1 MRLAIMTVG
10 KTHSGKTT
18 FANQL
23 AEALTG
29 SVVIDQDLQAEFLN
43 RNYPELLPDKGP
55 NTIKYALTQ
64 TLVEHAI
71 RHTGRHLIISNSN
84 LGQEARMEWLD
95 YYRRHGFTTVLVF
108 FNIPED
114 HLRIRIRES
123 GRSTK
128 IFRVSRTFDE
138 VLDRQNAAYPAA
150 TPDEGDADH
159 LFTVRLPENTETI
172 IKRIA
177 GLAAGERGTDDEDS
191 C

>member
-23 AEALTG
+23 SEALAD

-43 RNYPELLPDKGP
+43 RHYPPLLPAQGP
-55 NTIKYALTQ
+55 NTLKYALTQ
-64 TLVEHAI
+64 TLVEHAV
-71 RHTGRHLIISNSN
+71 RQTGLHLIISNSN
-84 LGQEARMEWLD
+84 LGREARLEWLD
-95 YYRRHGFTTVLVF
+95 YYRKHGFTTVLVF

-128 IFRVSRTFDE
+128 IFRVSLTFDE
-138 VLDRQNAAYPAA
+138 LLDRQKAAFPVAA
-150 TPDEGDADH
+150 PSEDEAEH
-159 LFTVRLPENTETI
+159 LFTVRLPDDAESVI
-172 IKRIA
+172 RRIT
-177 GLAAGERGTDDEDS
+177 GLAGGETEDGR
-191 C
+191 